1 MLESSLSRRFDRKM
15 SALNRIRCH
24 KHGEEE
30 RYAGL
35 KRKSFQHLTMKIC
48 KNDQMLQTIG
58 WGIRLDKNTTRNT
71 CLWSFQCQGL
81 IPSVERALRFLQ
93 CLPPV
98 LLLLR
103 GGWQMW
109 IRIGI
114 CSSSH
119 IQSGEKVGM
128 AKICQLSKK
137 IVTCHI
143 EVGGLDEF
151 SWINCCQAFLFGTLA
166 LVRAWLGGPGVL
178 LPSSLELSHFCRNFQ
193 RRGLGFM
200 LNLKFCPFC
209 GLRVPCGTIVGSIT
223 DQSELGMSTNA
234 CGQRCQAGLV
244 TKVIWRKASWR
255 WY

>member
-48 KNDQMLQTIG
+48 KNDQTLQTIG

-137 IVTCHI
+137 AWNRYLSYRGGW
-143 EVGGLDEF
+143 VGRV
-151 SWINCCQAFLFGTLA
+151 FLNK
-166 LVRAWLGGPGVL
+166 L
-178 LPSSLELSHFCRNFQ
+178 LPSISFWNSGIGPSLAGWS
-193 RRGLGFM
+193 RGPP
-200 LNLKFCPFC
+200 PFFT
-209 GLRVPCGTIVGSIT
+209 RIIT
-223 DQSELGMSTNA
+223 FLP
-234 CGQRCQAGLV
+234 
-244 TKVIWRKASWR
+244 
-255 WY
+255 